1 MVGEGIGDRL
11 RKVRKAMKL
20 SQTEFGEIGGVG
32 KRAQIYFEQ
41 GENEP
46 GASYWQQL
54 HAQGVDSAYILTG
67 APGARDVVESELLSR
82 FRDASPD
89 VQKAVLR
96 ALNIPATTQKA
107 ASVAIT
113 GGEQG
118 QVVAGNVKQRDVTF
132 NVGGK
137 KGGARK

>member
-1 MVGEGIGDRL
+1 
-11 RKVRKAMKL
+11 MKL
-20 SQTEFGEIGGVG
+20 SQTEFGQIGGVG

-46 GASYWQQL
+46 GASYWQHL
-54 HAQGVDSAYILTG
+54 HAAGVDSAYILTG

-82 FRDASPD
+82 FRDASPE
-89 VQKAVLR
+89 VQSAVLR
-96 ALNIPATTQKA
+96 ALGMPATARKA
-107 ASVAIT
+107 AAVAIT

-118 QVVAGNVKQRDVTF
+118 QVVVGNLKQRGVTF